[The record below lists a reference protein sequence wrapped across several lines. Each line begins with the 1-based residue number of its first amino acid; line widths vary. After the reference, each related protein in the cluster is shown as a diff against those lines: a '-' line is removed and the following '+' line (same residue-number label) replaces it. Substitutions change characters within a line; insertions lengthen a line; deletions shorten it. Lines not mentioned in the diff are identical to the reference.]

1 MTGIV
6 FDIKEMTVH
15 DGPGLRT
22 TVFLKGCPLRCRW
35 CHNPEGL
42 SPRPQLMVK
51 TATCTHCGLCRRG
64 CNHPDCQEFGRCLH
78 ICPNGL
84 ITVSG
89 KVMEAEELAKKLM
102 RCAPLFGEEGGI
114 TFSGGEPLMQADF
127 MLDVMDHMPGI
138 RFACE
143 TSGYAPQ
150 ETFRRVV
157 DRMSLIYMDL
167 KLADPERHKE
177 YTGVGNE
184 RILENAR
191 RIAESGVELII
202 RTPVVPGFNDTPEE
216 IKAISH
222 FAKTL
227 PGVREHHLLPYHR
240 LGSDKYDGLGRK
252 YSLKEIEPPS
262 KEKMEYLLSVA
273 ETSGLKCKIGG

>member
-1 MTGIV
+1 MTGVV
-6 FDIKEMTVH
+6 FDIKEMAVH

-64 CNHPDCQEFGRCLH
+64 CSHPDCQEFGRCLH

-102 RCAPLFGEEGGI
+102 RCAPLFGAEGGI

-177 YTGVGNE
+177 YTGVDNAP
-184 RILENAR
+184 ILRNLEYLRGKNA
-191 RIAESGVELII
+191 VI
-202 RTPVVPGFNDTPEE
+202 RTPLIPGITNTEE
-216 IKAISH
+216 NLAAIK
-222 FAKTL
+222 KLVGDL
-227 PGVREHHLLPYHR
+227 PHELLPYNEMADAKYGM
-240 LGSDKYDGLGRK
+240 LGMEYP
-252 YSLKEIEPPS
+252 LKEQR
-262 KEKMEYLLSVA
+262 
-273 ETSGLKCKIGG
+273 